1 MRDTLRYVRTKRK
14 VERSIVKDAYEL
26 TGLDKGL
33 IGKIAGWLF
42 KQLFKRGYLK
52 QHFHEMEYEV
62 FDYTFKEK
70 EQLTDKILDVI
81 KQQERA
87 GYGYPDPA
95 KYVIVMGERTF
106 FETVKHS
113 KIDGPFFINPMS
125 FSANPLYHSDPYN
138 GRQAFHWK
146 VHVVPSMEGFAFIP
160 KAIVEVKR

>member
-14 VERSIVKDAYEL
+14 FERSIVKDAYEFVWADQ
-26 TGLDKGL
+26 GFKS
-33 IGKIAGWLF
+33 KIASWMF
-42 KQLFKRGYLK
+42 KQLLKRGYLK

-62 FDYTFKEK
+62 FDYTFKER

-95 KYVIVMGERTF
+95 DYVIVMGERTF

-113 KIDGPFFINPMS
+113 KIDGPFFINPTA
-125 FSANPLYHSDPYN
+125 FSANPIHRSDPYY